1 MTRTHASVLIIDD
14 EEIIREA
21 LEALLAREGY
31 RVTTAATAEQGLESL
46 TAGEFDVVLLDLM
59 LPDRN
64 GLDVLE
70 DIRRMDDELPV
81 VMITAYGT
89 IESAVTA
96 TKRGAFYYLSCLVA
110 G

>member
-1 MTRTHASVLIIDD
+1 MTRLHASVLIIDD

-21 LEALLAREGY
+21 LEALLAREGCTV
-31 RVTTAATAEQGLESL
+31 RSAGTAAEGLDL
-46 TAGEFDVVLLDLM
+46 VANGDFDAVLLDLM

-70 DIRRMDDELPV
+70 DIKRIDDELPV

-89 IESAVTA
+89 IDNAVTA
-96 TKRGAFYYLSCLVA
+96 TKQ
-110 G
+110 